1 MREKKKE
8 KIKKRIKLKKL
19 KNEEPKKFHKP
30 TSINSKKIKVF
41 FLCSNFLFIAIL
53 AQIKTKTMSSIT
65 ILIIIIIYFGLLLLI
80 SNIISKKGS
89 DNDTFFKAN
98 KNSKWYLVAFGMIGT
113 ALSGVTFISVPG
125 EVGNPDLQFKYFQFV
140 LGNAIGMIVVATV
153 LLPLYYRMN
162 LTSIYSYIEK
172 RLGVVSYKTAASIFL
187 ISRTIGSAF
196 RLYLVVIVLQ
206 KFVFDDFGIPFAI
219 TVLLSLAFIF
229 AYTYRGG
236 LKTIIIT
243 DTLQT
248 FFLVSSVFLTI
259 IFICNSLD
267 LSFLQAF
274 ETVKDSNY
282 SKIFFFD
289 DFNKGNYFWKQLL
302 GGMFVT
308 IAMVGLDQDLMQK
321 NLSCKNIGEA
331 KKNMFVFTGIFVL
344 INIFFLSVGALLY
357 IYAEKNGIVVPM
369 VDGSPRTDLL
379 FPEIAFHHLSIVP
392 AIVFLL
398 GLTAATFATTDS
410 ALTALT
416 TSFCVDFLGMDKEQ
430 NSNSEN
436 PKTQKEKEFR
446 NKKLIK
452 TRHLVHIGFSILM
465 FLVIIIFNSLNDK
478 SVVTMI
484 FKVASYTYGPL
495 LGLYVFGLLMKT
507 KTVHDKFVPIIC
519 IISPLL
525 CLLISQNAV
534 TLLGDYKIDNELIIV
549 NGFITFIGLLLI
561 SKPAL
566 ENTRF

>member
-1 MREKKKE
+1 MSAG
-8 KIKKRIKLKKL
+8 
-19 KNEEPKKFHKP
+19 
-30 TSINSKKIKVF
+30 T
-41 FLCSNFLFIAIL
+41 IL
-53 AQIKTKTMSSIT
+53 A
-65 ILIIIIIYFGLLLLI
+65 IIIIYFGVLILI
-80 SNIISKKGS
+80 SNLVSKKSS

-125 EVGNPDLQFKYFQFV
+125 NVGSPESQFSYFQFV
-140 LGNAIGMIVVATV
+140 LGNAIGFLIIAKV

-162 LTSIYSYIEK
+162 LTSIYGYIEQ
-172 RLGVVSYKTAASIFL
+172 RLGTISYKTAASIFL

-206 KFVFDDFGIPFAI
+206 RYVFDYFGVPFAA
-219 TVLLSLAFIF
+219 TVLISLGLIF

-259 IFICNSLD
+259 IFICQSLD
-267 LSFLQAF
+267 LSAIEAF
-274 ETVKDSNY
+274 EAVKNSNY
-282 SKIFFFD
+282 SKIFFYED
-289 DFNKGNYFWKQLL
+289 YLKGNFVVKQIL
-302 GGMFVT
+302 GGIFVT

-331 KKNMFVFTGIFVL
+331 QKNMFTFTGIFVV

-357 IYAEKNGIVVPM
+357 LFATKNNIEIPM
-369 VDGSPRTDLL
+369 VNGVTRTDYL
-379 FPEIAFHHLSIVP
+379 FPEIAFNHLAIFP
-392 AIVFLL
+392 AIIFLL

-416 TSFCVDFLGMDKEQ
+416 TSFCVDFLNMDKTE
-430 NSNSEN
+430 NASN
-436 PKTQKEKEFR
+436 PK
-446 NKKLIK
+446 NVKK
-452 TRHLVHIGFSILM
+452 RHLVHLGFSLLM
-465 FLVIIIFNSLNDK
+465 FFVIIVFNSLNDQ

-495 LGLYVFGLLMKT
+495 LGLYAFGLFMKS
-507 KTVHDKFVPIIC
+507 KTVHDKFVPFIC
-519 IISPLL
+519 IISPLVCFFL
-525 CLLISQNAV
+525 AKNSAV
-534 TLLGDYKIDNELIIV
+534 LFGNYVIDNELIII
-549 NGFITFIGLLLI
+549 NGLITFIGLLLI
-561 SKPAL
+561 SKPA
-566 ENTRF
+566 TSQTKF